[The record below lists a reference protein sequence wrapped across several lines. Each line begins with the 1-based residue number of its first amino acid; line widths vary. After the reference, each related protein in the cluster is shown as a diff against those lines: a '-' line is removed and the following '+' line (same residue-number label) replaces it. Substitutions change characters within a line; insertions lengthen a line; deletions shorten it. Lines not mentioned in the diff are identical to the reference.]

1 MKTWLI
7 ISSITLAIITTPT
20 PKQTTITG
28 NQPET
33 HTASTHALKTES
45 KENIPEP
52 PKVAPEAP
60 KIANNGSS
68 RDFIFF
74 KESGGRLNAI
84 NSIGCIGLGQSCAA
98 KKGGIPPLQTAC
110 PNWQTDM
117 ACQLAFWDNYAIRRY
132 GSWDNA
138 VAFWQVKHW
147 W

>member
-33 HTASTHALKTES
+33 HKASIHALKTES

-74 KESGGRLNAI
+74 KESGGRLNAV
-84 NSIGCIGLGQSCAA
+84 NASSGACGLGQALPCSKLA
-98 KKGGIPPLQTAC
+98 KVC

-117 ACQLAFWDNYAIRRY
+117 ACQLAFWDKYAIARY